1 MCHIFFIHS
10 SVDGDLHCFHVLA
23 MVNSAAVKIGVH
35 TCSVMSD
42 SLQAHRLLP
51 IRFLCPSDYP
61 DKNTR
66 IGCHFLLQGIFSTQ
80 GSNLHLLHWQEYCT
94 TESPNRFSN
103 TKSVS
108 LFLGVYL
115 MALHFS
121 YNYCWIFVSLFITK
135 IVFLFYLSDFSIRI
149 YHLCLKFIR
158 ASVELTA
165 ALVGKNYYPVNWS
178 GCSELFFEIIVWEL
192 FPVVSLIIGH

>member
-94 TESPNRFSN
+94 TEPPGKHLALRYIYVFVLRFSSGIYPRAGFLGN
-103 TKSVS
+103 MVV
-108 LFLGVYL
+108 LFL
-115 MALHFS
+115 AF
-121 YNYCWIFVSLFITK
+121 
-135 IVFLFYLSDFSIRI
+135 
-149 YHLCLKFIR
+149 
-158 ASVELTA
+158 
-165 ALVGKNYYPVNWS
+165 
-178 GCSELFFEIIVWEL
+178 
-192 FPVVSLIIGH
+192 